1 MKIISWN
8 INGIRAIKEKGFL
21 GWLEK
26 SGGDVVCLQEIKA
39 TEEKVPAELIKP
51 AGYFSYFNPAQRPGY
66 SGVAVYTK
74 QQPLEVIKE
83 IGFKQFDDEGRM
95 LQLVYPDFILINV
108 YMPNGGQSEEALDYK
123 LQVYEYLLRYLGKI
137 KNKPVVIV
145 GDFNVAREEI
155 DLARPKE
162 NEKSIMFTP
171 PERAKLD
178 KLIKLGFVDSF
189 RYFYPTEK
197 KYTWW
202 HYFSQSRARNIG
214 WRIDCTFV
222 SPALTPKLK
231 GAVIFSDVIGS
242 DHCPIGAELVF

>member
-8 INGIRAIKEKGFL
+8 INGIRAINGKGFL

-39 TEEKVPAELIKP
+39 TEDKIPAELKNP

-66 SGVAVYTK
+66 SGVAAYTK
-74 QQPLEVIKE
+74 QQPLEVINK
-83 IGFKQFDDEGRM
+83 IGFKQFDEEGRI
-95 LQLVYPDFILINV
+95 LRLEYPDFILINV
-108 YMPNGGQSEEALDYK
+108 YMPNGGQSAEALDYK
-123 LQVYEYLLRYLGKI
+123 LEVYEYLLEYLGKI
-137 KNKPVVIV
+137 KKKPVVIV

-162 NEKSIMFTP
+162 NQNSIMFTP
-171 PERAKLD
+171 PEREKLD
-178 KLIKLGFVDSF
+178 KLVKLGFVDSW

-202 HYFSQSRARNIG
+202 HYFSQSRIRNIG
-214 WRIDCTFV
+214 WRIDCAFV
-222 SPALTPKLK
+222 SPALAPKLK
-231 GAVIFSDVIGS
+231 GAEIYNEIIGS
-242 DHCPIGAELVF
+242 DHCPIEVEI